1 MLHSVSTGYDL
12 GPGIAEKDFAAVLSC
27 AAMLN
32 TGNDVGNCR
41 KCCYTCVANQADA
54 WATIVWVGTDFLF
67 QISSVDKMLTFHFVS
82 YVLQKILFANKNDKC
97 NVRKRK
103 SFSSV

>member
-54 WATIVWVGTDFLF
+54 WATIVSVGMDLLF

-82 YVLQKILFANKNDKC
+82 MYFRKKCSPTKNHTC

-103 SFSSV
+103 SFS